1 MGGWKLALGVFS
13 LFLAGAAPAQQPPRP
28 ELAPVA
34 KPAALVADGM
44 PPVPAEI
51 RQLSLPYMEF
61 RQASFVAWSPGSKAM
76 IITTRFGNTPQLHR
90 LGGPGQAR
98 TQLTFEDEPVSFAR
112 IAPATGDVLLIA
124 KDVGGNEFNQF
135 YRWQRGELTLLTDG
149 RSRNTSPV
157 FTRDGKRVVYNST
170 RRNGRD
176 TDFWIMDP
184 RDPSSSRLL
193 AQVEGGGWA
202 ALDTAPDHARALV
215 VRTVSVNESEL
226 HELDLATGALR
237 RLTPAGREKVSWAG
251 GEYLPDGR
259 ILTTSDQGSDW
270 RRLGVLDPVRGR
282 FTPLN
287 PEPRWD
293 VEQFDLSDDGRTIAY
308 VLNEAGASRLKLMDV
323 GTRQVREPKL
333 PAGVIGS
340 MEFAPWGELGFT
352 LASARSPADAWSL
365 DPATLEV
372 KRWTTSETG
381 GLNAERFVEPE
392 LVTVRSFDGLEI
404 SGFLY
409 RPDPARWPGRRPLLV
424 NIHGG
429 PEAQSRP
436 GYLGRN
442 NYLIDRMG
450 VAFFYPNVRGSTG
463 YGKRFVALDNGP
475 KREDAVRDIGAFLD
489 RLAADP
495 GIDAARIGVTGGSYG
510 GYMTYAVS
518 QHYAERI
525 RASLAIVA
533 ISDFITFLTNTESY
547 RRDLRR
553 VEYGDERDPAM
564 RRVFERISPLRNAA
578 RIKKPLFVVTGRNDP
593 RVPASE
599 ADQMIAAVRA
609 NGVPAWH
616 LLAENEGH
624 GFARKENQDYQFWAS
639 VAFWQRYLL
648 DDLPVPMPAPARAVA
663 APGGSPSR

>member
-1 MGGWKLALGVFS
+1 MFS
-13 LFLAGAAPAQQPPRP
+13 SLRPARLVVASLAGALLAGSALAQAPAVAPAIPR
-28 ELAPVA
+28 
-34 KPAALVADGM
+34 PAALVADGV
-44 PPVPAEI
+44 PPIPVEI
-51 RQLSLPYMEF
+51 RQRSLPYMEF
-61 RQASFVAWSPGSKAM
+61 RQAGFVAWNPASRAM
-76 IITTRFGNTPQLHR
+76 LVTTRFGNTNQLHR
-90 LGGPGQAR
+90 LAGPGMAR
-98 TQLTFEDEPVSFAR
+98 TQLTFEDEPVSFGR
-112 IAPATGDVLLIA
+112 IAPQTGDVLLIS
-124 KDVGGNEFNQF
+124 KDVGGNEFNQLF
-135 YRWQRGELTLLTDG
+135 RWERGRLTLLTDG
-149 RSRNTSPV
+149 RSRNTGPV

-184 RDPSSSRLL
+184 RDRSTDRLL
-193 AQVEGGGWA
+193 AQVEGGGWGV
-202 ALDTAPDHARALV
+202 LDTAPGNDRALV
-215 VRTVSVNESEL
+215 LRYVSVNESEI
-226 HELDLATGALR
+226 HELDLTSGALR
-237 RLTPAGREKVSWAG
+237 LLTPRGREAVSWAG

-259 ILTTSDQGSDW
+259 ILATSDQGSDW
-270 RRLGVLDPVRGR
+270 RRLGLLDPRSGR
-282 FTPLN
+282 FTPIN
-287 PEPRWD
+287 PESRWD
-293 VEQFDLSDDGRTIAY
+293 VENFDLSDDGRTIAY
-308 VLNEAGASRLKLMDV
+308 VVNEAGASRLRLMDV
-323 GTRQVREPKL
+323 ATRQVREPKL

-340 MEFAPWGELGFT
+340 LEFAPWGELGFT
-352 LASARSPADAWSL
+352 LTSARSPADAWSL

-392 LVTVRSFDGLEI
+392 LVTVRSFDGLEV

-442 NYLIDRMG
+442 NYLINEMG
-450 VAFFYPNVRGSTG
+450 VAIFFPNVRGSTG

-475 KREDAVRDIGAFLD
+475 KREDSVKDIGAFLD

-495 GIDAARIGVTGGSYG
+495 AIDPARIGVTGGSYG

-518 QHYAERI
+518 QHYADRI

-553 VEYGDERDPAM
+553 VEYGDERDPKM
-564 RRVFERISPLRNAA
+564 RAVFERISPLRNAA
-578 RIKKPLFVVTGRNDP
+578 RIRKPLFVVTGKNDP

-639 VAFWQRYLL
+639 MLFWRQYLL
-648 DDLPVPMPAPARAVA
+648 DGLPDPQPVA
-663 APGGSPSR
+663 AAGGKGR

>member
-1 MGGWKLALGVFS
+1 MRVAGWAWAMPGLM
-13 LFLAGAAPAQQPPRP
+13 LAGAALAQAPAPAALPPIP
-28 ELAPVA
+28 
-34 KPAALVADGM
+34 KPAALVADGL
-44 PPVPAEI
+44 PPIPGEI
-51 RQLSLPYMEF
+51 RRDSLPYMEF
-61 RQASFVAWSPGSKAM
+61 RQASLVAWSPGSRAM
-76 IITTRFGNTPQLHR
+76 IITTRFGNTNQLHR
-90 LGGPGQAR
+90 LGAPGMAR
-98 TQLTFEDEPVSFAR
+98 TQLTFEDEPVTSAR
-112 IAPATGDVLLIA
+112 IAPVTGDVLLVS

-135 YRWQRGELTLLTDG
+135 YRWQRGVLTLLTDG
-149 RSRNTSPV
+149 KSRNTAPV

-184 RDPSSSRLL
+184 RDPATNRLL

-202 ALDTAPDHARALV
+202 TLDTAPDHARALV
-215 VRTVSVNESEL
+215 TRYVSVNESEL
-226 HELDLATGALR
+226 HELDLTTGALR

-259 ILTTSDQGSDW
+259 ILTTSDRGSDW
-270 RRLGVLDPVRGR
+270 RRLGVLEPASGR

-293 VEQFDLSDDGRTIAY
+293 VERFDLSDDGRTIAY
-308 VLNEAGASRLKLMDV
+308 VLNEAGTSSLRLMDV
-323 GTRQVREPKL
+323 ATRQVRAPKL

-365 DPATLEV
+365 DPATLEPR
-372 KRWTTSETG
+372 RWTTSETG

-409 RPDPARWPGRRPLLV
+409 RPDPARWPGRRPLLL

-429 PEAQSRP
+429 PEAQTRP

-442 NYLIDRMG
+442 NYLIDRLG
-450 VAFFYPNVRGSTG
+450 VAIFFPNVRGSTG
-463 YGKRFVALDNGP
+463 YGKRFVALDNAG
-475 KREDAVRDIGAFLD
+475 KREDSVRDIGAFLD

-495 GIDAARIGVTGGSYG
+495 AIDASRIGVTGGSYG
-510 GYMTYAVS
+510 GYMTYAVA
-518 QHYAERI
+518 QMFAERI
-525 RASLAIVA
+525 RAALAIVA
-533 ISDFITFLTNTESY
+533 ISDFTTFLTNTESY

-553 VEYGDERDPAM
+553 VEYGDERDPRM
-564 RRVFERISPLRNAA
+564 RAIFDRISPLRNAH
-578 RIKKPLFVVTGRNDP
+578 RITGPLFVVTGRNDP

-599 ADQMIAAVRA
+599 ADQMVAAVRA

-624 GFARKENQDYQFWAS
+624 GFARKENQDYQFWSS
-639 VAFWQRYLL
+639 VEFWRRHLL
-648 DDLPVPMPAPARAVA
+648 DGLTEAPARA
-663 APGGSPSR
+663 PSGG

>member
-1 MGGWKLALGVFS
+1 
-13 LFLAGAAPAQQPPRP
+13 
-28 ELAPVA
+28 
-34 KPAALVADGM
+34 
-44 PPVPAEI
+44 
-51 RQLSLPYMEF
+51 
-61 RQASFVAWSPGSKAM
+61 
-76 IITTRFGNTPQLHR
+76 
-90 LGGPGQAR
+90 
-98 TQLTFEDEPVSFAR
+98 
-112 IAPATGDVLLIA
+112 
-124 KDVGGNEFNQF
+124 
-135 YRWQRGELTLLTDG
+135 
-149 RSRNTSPV
+149 
-157 FTRDGKRVVYNST
+157 
-170 RRNGRD
+170 
-176 TDFWIMDP
+176 MDP
-184 RDPSSSRLL
+184 RDRSTDRLL
-193 AQVEGGGWA
+193 AQVEGGGWGV
-202 ALDTAPDHARALV
+202 LDTAPGNDRALV
-215 VRTVSVNESEL
+215 LRYVSVNESEI
-226 HELDLATGALR
+226 HELDLASGALR
-237 RLTPAGREKVSWAG
+237 LLTPRGREAVSWAG

-259 ILTTSDQGSDW
+259 ILATSDQGSDW
-270 RRLGVLDPVRGR
+270 RRLGLLDPRSGR
-282 FTPLN
+282 FTPIN

-293 VEQFDLSDDGRTIAY
+293 VENFDLSDDGRTIAY
-308 VLNEAGASRLKLMDV
+308 VVNEAGASRLRLMDV
-323 GTRQVREPKL
+323 ATRQVREPKL

-340 MEFAPWGELGFT
+340 LEFAPWGELGFT
-352 LASARSPADAWSL
+352 LTSARSPADAYSL

-392 LVTVRSFDGLEI
+392 LVTVRSFDGLEV

-409 RPDPARWPGRRPLLV
+409 RPDPARWPGRRPLLF

-442 NYLIDRMG
+442 NYLINEMG
-450 VAFFYPNVRGSTG
+450 VAIFFPNVRGSTG

-475 KREDAVRDIGAFLD
+475 RREDSVKDIGAFLD

-495 GIDAARIGVTGGSYG
+495 AIDPARIGVTGGSYG

-518 QHYAERI
+518 QHYADRI

-553 VEYGDERDPAM
+553 VEYGDERDPKM
-564 RRVFERISPLRNAA
+564 RAVFERISPLRNAA
-578 RIKKPLFVVTGRNDP
+578 RIRKPLFVVTGKNDP

-639 VAFWQRYLL
+639 MLFWRQYLL
-648 DDLPVPMPAPARAVA
+648 DGLPDPQPVA
-663 APGGSPSR
+663 AAGGQGR